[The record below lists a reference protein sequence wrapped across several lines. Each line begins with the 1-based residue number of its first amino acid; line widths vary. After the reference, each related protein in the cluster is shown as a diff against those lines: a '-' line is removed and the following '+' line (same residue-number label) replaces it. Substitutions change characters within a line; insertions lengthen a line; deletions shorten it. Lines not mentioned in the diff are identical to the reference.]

1 MKQLII
7 FILLISFP
15 LINLIGQAPTDSLDR
30 SKRNVDTLKIT
41 TLEVPPEVVNLESDT
56 IAFENLKGDIKGYRN
71 GDLLLYSDYKGLFKN
86 VPQALHEIKISNFNY
101 QTGKV
106 LAYVGGFTFGFCLG
120 SAISGDKI
128 DESWWWTLG
137 TGAAIA
143 GIGIIIYDSGK
154 SHHIRAIK
162 IYNST
167 HKNISYNESKSLK
180 IGFTNSGL
188 GITYKF

>member
-7 FILLISFP
+7 FVLLISFP
-15 LINLIGQAPTDSLDR
+15 LINIIGQTAADSLD
-30 SKRNVDTLKIT
+30 KGKQNIDILKIT
-41 TLEVPPEVVNLESDT
+41 TLETSPEVVHLESDT
-56 IAFENLKGDIKGYRN
+56 IAIENLKGDIKGYKN
-71 GDLLLYSDYKGLFKN
+71 GDLLLYSQYKELFKN
-86 VPQALHEIKISNFNY
+86 EPQALHEIKISNFNY

-106 LAYVGGFTFGFCLG
+106 FAYIGGFTFGFCLG

-154 SHHIRAIK
+154 SHHIKAIK

>member
-15 LINLIGQAPTDSLDR
+15 LINIIGQTSADSLDR
-30 SKRNVDTLKIT
+30 RKQNVDTLKIT
-41 TLEVPPEVVNLESDT
+41 TLETSPEVVHLESDT
-56 IAFENLKGDIKGYRN
+56 IAIENLKGDIIGYKN
-71 GDLLLYSDYKGLFKN
+71 GDLLLYSQYKELFKN
-86 VPQALHEIKISNFNY
+86 EPQALHEIKISNFNY

-106 LAYVGGFTFGFCLG
+106 LAYIGGFTFGFCLG

-154 SHHIRAIK
+154 SHHIKAIK
-162 IYNST
+162 IYNSS